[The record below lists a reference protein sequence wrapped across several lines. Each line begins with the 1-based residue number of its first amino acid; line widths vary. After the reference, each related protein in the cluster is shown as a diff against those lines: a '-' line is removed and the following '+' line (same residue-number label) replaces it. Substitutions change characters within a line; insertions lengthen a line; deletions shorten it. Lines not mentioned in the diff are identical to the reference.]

1 MVVVEVSLSS
11 LFFFMIG
18 FLTAV
23 AIIIALMVVWVIFP
37 KISEA
42 RKFFDF
48 WLKVK
53 NKQPEEIK

>member
-11 LFFFMIG
+11 LFFFMLG
-18 FLTAV
+18 FFTAV

-42 RKFFDF
+42 SI
-48 WLKVK
+48 LA
-53 NKQPEEIK
+53 

>member
-11 LFFFMIG
+11 LFFFMLG
-18 FLTAV
+18 FFTAV

-53 NKQPEEIK
+53 NKQPEETK